1 MTSTGRNHP
10 VSLRL
15 GLAVLF
21 LLVGPQLWAQ
31 TTQGVG
37 PFCHFSPPNPALPTN
52 LSPNESSWTANQLP
66 RGWKFGIG
74 PALYAAMGS
83 YTGVVDAITGAA
95 SQWNG
100 VVPGRGLGWD
110 GQLAPTTS
118 DCSSGRPSGKQFQMG
133 ALNFSTTTNCPSL
146 GALQTT
152 SQYQEGLIIAY
163 ADFATYFNCTYPLCG
178 TKSVTINL
186 ARTWTT
192 SQTPLPGAFDLQA
205 TLTHELGHSLGL
217 THMDSGNLCTNN
229 DTNCQGL
236 DDNIVPTMQNTV
248 NAGQICQRTLKGNPY
263 AYYGDYSSIRQ
274 LYPND

>member
-1 MTSTGRNHP
+1 M
-10 VSLRL
+10 
-15 GLAVLF
+15 
-21 LLVGPQLWAQ
+21 
-31 TTQGVG
+31 
-37 PFCHFSPPNPALPTN
+37 
-52 LSPNESSWTANQLP
+52 
-66 RGWKFGIG
+66 
-74 PALYAAMGS
+74 
-83 YTGVVDAITGAA
+83 
-95 SQWNG
+95 
-100 VVPGRGLGWD
+100 
-110 GQLAPTTS
+110 
-118 DCSSGRPSGKQFQMG
+118 
-133 ALNFSTTTNCPSL
+133 
-146 GALQTT
+146 
-152 SQYQEGLIIAY
+152 
-163 ADFATYFNCTYPLCG
+163 
-178 TKSVTINL
+178 TINL